1 MASSGDHSRK
11 SVVLLS
17 ASASHSAPVRAAT
30 NGGFVIKERSAAQAR
45 PRPLRHPRRGCLE
58 TSLTPSWLLVSAGWL
73 DACGTRVRGHACC
86 RGPNQLHL
94 QDRRR
99 RDPGHLFLEERVV
112 RAAPGWDGKH
122 SLSRGNGTAV
132 EPQGRLGVS
141 VFRGKGVARGAG
153 LGWEAQRVGGALVQ
167 IRNEP
172 QGRPGPAREH
182 ARPRRRKRAAL
193 TTQTEAPVGMRFG
206 RNIDDPARAR
216 PSQTASRS
224 ISVTPS
230 ETPIGLRLRAQ
241 YRPAQCRRRYTPT
254 TTPRICVL
262 RQSFL
267 GMRIGAM
274 SLFAGCNRTCSRS
287 G

>member
-1 MASSGDHSRK
+1 MFGNESNALLVVGLGRMARRLRNSR
-11 SVVLLS
+11 SRTCLLPRAEPTS
-17 ASASHSAPVRAAT
+17 PPGQASARPGAPL
-30 NGGFVIKERSAAQAR
+30 
-45 PRPLRHPRRGCLE
+45 PRE
-58 TSLTPSWLLVSAGWL
+58 E
-73 DACGTRVRGHACC
+73 GT
-86 RGPNQLHL
+86 
-94 QDRRR
+94 
-99 RDPGHLFLEERVV
+99 
-112 RAAPGWDGKH
+112 
-122 SLSRGNGTAV
+122 
-132 EPQGRLGVS
+132 
-141 VFRGKGVARGAG
+141 ARGAG

-241 YRPAQCRRRYTPT
+241 YRSAQCRRRYTPT